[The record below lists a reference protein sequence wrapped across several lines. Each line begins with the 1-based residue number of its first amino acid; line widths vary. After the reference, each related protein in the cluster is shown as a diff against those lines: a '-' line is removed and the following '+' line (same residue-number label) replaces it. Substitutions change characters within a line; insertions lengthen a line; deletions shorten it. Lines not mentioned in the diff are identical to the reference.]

1 MKTASAKAKSRRLQT
16 WVAEKI
22 GELTHL
28 PVGKDG
34 DIESRPMG
42 QSGADTRLSERAREL
57 FPFTTECKNAEKW
70 ELPKAI
76 RQCKANLYPNTD
88 WLVFLDKNDCKD
100 HKNPIVILDAEV
112 FFSILQ
118 RLGDRNVKKKTK
130 AGNKKTQIAQIH
142 S

>member
-16 WVAEKI
+16 WVAKKI
-22 GELTHL
+22 GELTLL
-28 PVGKDG
+28 PVGKDC

-42 QSGADTRLSERAREL
+42 QSGADIRLSEKAREL
-57 FPFTTECKNAEKW
+57 FPFTTECKNTEKW

-88 WLVFLDKNDCKD
+88 WLIFFDKNDCKD
-100 HKNPIVILDAEV
+100 HKSPIVVLDAAV

-118 RLGDRNVKKKTK
+118 RSGEENAEKKIKSQDKK
-130 AGNKKTQIAQIH
+130 AETV
-142 S
+142 